1 VRVAGSRKRLSMA
14 VSGVVCLADTPWL
27 PPHFSMNAADWVRV
41 VVPALGYGG
50 HQVKFAG
57 FLYTSLDTC

>member
-1 VRVAGSRKRLSMA
+1 MA

-57 FLYTSLDTC
+57 FLYMSPDTC